1 MRLGM
6 FTWYFREWVI
16 DANTKLLLGTGGFL
30 MLCFTF
36 MLACTVENY
45 DDVVTATFFLTVS
58 SLFVVP
64 VIYNYLDDLSIDLS
78 SYLHSSTEEV
88 HSKGT
93 ADGTKDKWSF
103 TKYALFVFGNIFTLL
118 FYAFSGIWI
127 TSRTTSPMYVYPW
140 VQLVDIAVAF
150 SLHKA
155 TARDINEVLSAIF
168 IVIGFRVIVLFL
180 GMQDRD
186 CPINGSIATEL
197 LWTAAKDASPDCKQG
212 AWEFVQPVFYLVCM
226 IGGAKG
232 TATGF
237 WKIMKNDNL
246 EIVQDDRYSQWLIH
260 QRRAVVAHRNEDR

>member
-1 MRLGM
+1 M

-16 DANTKLLLGTGGFL
+16 DANTKLLLGAGGFL

-64 VIYNYLDDLSIDLS
+64 MIYNYLDDLSIDLS
-78 SYLHSSTEEV
+78 SYLHSSTEDV

-93 ADGTKDKWSF
+93 ADGSKAKWSF
-103 TKYALFVFGNIFTLL
+103 TKYGLFVCGNIFTLL
-118 FYAFSGIWI
+118 LYAFSGAWI

-155 TARDINEVLSAIF
+155 TARDINEVLSAFF
-168 IVIGFRVIVLFL
+168 IVIGFRMIVLFL

-186 CPINGSIATEL
+186 CPIYGSIATEN
-197 LWTAAKDASPDCKQG
+197 LWTAAKDASPECKQG
-212 AWEFVQPVFYLVCM
+212 AWEFVEPVFYLVCM
-226 IGGAKG
+226 IGGVKD